1 MSCKYCTHRVKVCRG
16 AHLRFVI
23 MVYIAEDTSRSPFPD
38 MFYVSVSCLA
48 QVFLSPQAE
57 ESGSMSSVQEF
68 CTNADSECFSDKSLS
83 PNWTTNP
90 HQSDSDRC
98 RSKYD
103 LKITMFTS
111 ENVQWDAIQFFC
123 TSKNPE
129 ILHWNS
135 AGAAKTMQQTVCSN
149 ALCQNSRMLYAQQHK
164 KLLEGGATGTPLSA
178 ASAPTRVRNRTKILS
193 PAWP

>member
-1 MSCKYCTHRVKVCRG
+1 MSHSRPLSCKYCTHRVKVCRG

-23 MVYIAEDTSRSPFPD
+23 MVYIAEDTSRIPFPD

-90 HQSDSDRC
+90 HQSVRVQ
-98 RSKYD
+98 
-103 LKITMFTS
+103 KI
-111 ENVQWDAIQFFC
+111 ENFESSQNHPKSIGIGQESIFSHFG
-123 TSKNPE
+123 
-129 ILHWNS
+129 II
-135 AGAAKTMQQTVCSN
+135 KT
-149 ALCQNSRMLYAQQHK
+149 
-164 KLLEGGATGTPLSA
+164 P
-178 ASAPTRVRNRTKILS
+178 
-193 PAWP
+193 